1 MPIYAREG
9 VTNLWLV
16 DPIVQTLEAFRLEA
30 GRWFVLGT
38 WTGDAR
44 IRAEPFDAI
53 ELELAALWS
62 R

>member
-1 MPIYAREG
+1 MPVYAREG

-16 DPIVQTLEAFRLEA
+16 DPLVQTLEAFRLEN
-30 GRWFVLGT
+30 GRWVVLGT

-44 IRAEPFDAI
+44 VRVEPFEAV
-53 ELELAALWS
+53 ELELAALWA